1 MVRDLRLAVRMLLQ
15 AKGWTAVVLVCLALG
30 IGANTA
36 LFSAIDGLL
45 LRKLPV
51 RDPDSLVKFRSAGP
65 NQVRTDI
72 LSYGFTALDSQGRQI
87 EPTFSYPMYLELAA
101 ANRTM
106 TDLFACA
113 PFARVNI
120 VVNGEA
126 EVASAFISSGNYYT
140 ALGVRARMGRTI
152 MPDDDRPTAAP
163 VAVVS
168 HWYWM
173 SRFGGNAG
181 VAGTVV
187 RVNNVPVTIVGVLPP
202 DFTGVEQ
209 TVGEAPDVSLPLAL
223 EPQFNPG
230 LTTPPSLA
238 TRPTFWWLLVMGR
251 LKPGVTAA
259 QVHGNLSGVFQN
271 TARAGFDAYLS
282 SLSPEERAR
291 SSAQDRSQVPLL
303 LVDSGSRG
311 IYDMNAADTR
321 AVTVL
326 TAVVTLVLLIVC
338 ANTANLLLSRA
349 TARQK
354 ELSVRLALGATRARL
369 VRQLLTE
376 SLLLASIGGA
386 LGILIG
392 RWGQQL
398 LPGALGQASPLDW
411 RVLLFVIA
419 VTTLTGVVFGI
430 APALRATRTDVCV
443 ALNEHSRT
451 VAGSRG
457 LFGRSLVVA
466 QVAISL
472 ALVIGAG
479 LFLRTLQNLRQVDLG
494 FNPRNLAIFQVS
506 PALNRYERAQQ
517 NPLYDRIGERVRG
530 IAGVR
535 AVAWSNPALM
545 TNRRFSGT
553 LVIEGRPSA
562 PGQRDTIS
570 HMNVSATFFDTMEMP
585 LVAGRGFTPR
595 DTADAP
601 RVVEINEAAV
611 RKYFPNESP
620 IGRRLGAGSR
630 QQEIVGVLRDAK
642 YNSVRDAAVPTEYAP
657 YAQNPQGSATFE
669 VRTAGDPLAAIG
681 AIREAVRRI
690 DPDLPLIGVTTQLDE
705 VERRFLQEKLF
716 AQAYALFGGLALLVA
731 SVGLFGLMSYT
742 VARRTYELG
751 IRMALGAQGRDVLRL
766 VMRESMVLVAAGAA
780 IGVGGAIA
788 ASRLIANLLFGL
800 APTDAMTMASAMAA
814 MLLVSALAAYLPA
827 RRAARIDP
835 MVALRCE

>member
-506 PALNRYERAQQ
+506 PALDRYERAQQ

-690 DPDLPLIGVTTQLDE
+690 DPDLPLISVTTQLDE